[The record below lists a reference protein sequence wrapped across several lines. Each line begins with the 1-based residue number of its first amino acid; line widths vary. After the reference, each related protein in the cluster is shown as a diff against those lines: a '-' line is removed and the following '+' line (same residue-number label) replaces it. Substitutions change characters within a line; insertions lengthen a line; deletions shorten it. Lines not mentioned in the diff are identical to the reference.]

1 MWRLNFPVAGL
12 TVMML
17 RPVKMTS
24 GCQGTS
30 RKYSRMHHRVVIS
43 EGPVCRVVDGV
54 SEGLKRVNFQ

>member
-30 RKYSRMHHRVVIS
+30 RKYNRMHHRVVIS
-43 EGPVCRVVDGV
+43 EGPVCKVVDKV
-54 SEGLKRVNFQ
+54 SDG